1 VFFTNYFYFSITVFI
16 LILKNSFI
24 HSLDYQKSLQN
35 KYFVFEFLYIKEI
48 KMFITLKHI
57 KKFEDLKTLI
67 TDDSL
72 KNQISKRNKELMD
85 DVEK

>member
-1 VFFTNYFYFSITVFI
+1 
-16 LILKNSFI
+16 
-24 HSLDYQKSLQN
+24 
-35 KYFVFEFLYIKEI
+35 
-48 KMFITLKHI
+48 MFITLKHI